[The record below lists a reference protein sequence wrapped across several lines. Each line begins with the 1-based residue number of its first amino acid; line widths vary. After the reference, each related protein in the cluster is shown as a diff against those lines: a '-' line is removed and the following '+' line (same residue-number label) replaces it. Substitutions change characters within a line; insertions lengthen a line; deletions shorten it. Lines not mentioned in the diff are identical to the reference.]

1 MRPLDPILEKLSC
14 AQTAFFRAAD
24 SVSPEQWKTKPKA
37 DEWSA
42 AELVAHLV
50 TVERTIIGGA
60 EPNHTKNTETDSV
73 SETIPFP
80 NGAGREQN
88 HPAQISD
95 STGSQSAEHEGR
107 NAGRI
112 ASGTRTNVGVS
123 GGDVEKGLEYVL
135 LATSVFGNVKRV

>member
-14 AQTAFFRAAD
+14 AQTAFFQAAD

-37 DEWSA
+37 EEWSA

-50 TVERTIIGGA
+50 TGA
-60 EPNHTKNTETDSV
+60 SDHRRRGPNHTKNTQSDSV

-80 NGAGREQN
+80 HVAGGGQD
-88 HPAQISD
+88 HSAQISD

-107 NAGRI
+107 NAGKI

>member
-50 TVERTIIGGA
+50 TVERAIIGGSDRITQKI
-60 EPNHTKNTETDSV
+60 P
-73 SETIPFP
+73 TIPFP
-80 NGAGREQN
+80 NVAGGEQD
-88 HPAQISD
+88 HSAQISD
-95 STGSQSAEHEGR
+95 STGFQSAEHQGG

-123 GGDVEKGLEYVL
+123 GGDVEEGLEYVL
-135 LATSVFGNVKRV
+135 LATSVPGNVKRV